1 MGNMFQALRNGNL
14 RSALF
19 CLIGWAGFV
28 AATVPEASAQFKV
41 WVMARFPVRPWGLGM
56 DSKGNIYT
64 SLIETGEVVMVK
76 DDGSYEHIAWV
87 PSKERA
93 GKDLAGLTGLDKADN
108 IYVINKAPSKYDDD
122 DSPFHPSCRDATV
135 TRTGLYKIDAKTRQV
150 TALATKADGWA
161 FCWPHGTA
169 VDSYGNV
176 YMADLTYSA
185 IWKISPDGKK
195 VEVWSAHPLLNGQPH
210 PYSGFNLGVTAL
222 ALDKQEQNIYA
233 VTGGDPMVLK
243 IPIKEDGSVGEP
255 LPLRP
260 TGYSLLDGVTLDA
273 KGNIYIS
280 DMLRNEIW
288 VVSPDGSQRILIA
301 SKMNAPLDNNAALV
315 LKGNVLCTVNFGFA
329 HEKAEDADRTVVCMT
344 GFSVPK

>member
-1 MGNMFQALRNGNL
+1 
-14 RSALF
+14 
-19 CLIGWAGFV
+19 
-28 AATVPEASAQFKV
+28 
-41 WVMARFPVRPWGLGM
+41 
-56 DSKGNIYT
+56 
-64 SLIETGEVVMVK
+64 
-76 DDGSYEHIAWV
+76 
-87 PSKERA
+87 
-93 GKDLAGLTGLDKADN
+93 
-108 IYVINKAPSKYDDD
+108 
-122 DSPFHPSCRDATV
+122 
-135 TRTGLYKIDAKTRQV
+135 
-150 TALATKADGWA
+150 
-161 FCWPHGTA
+161 
-169 VDSYGNV
+169 
-176 YMADLTYSA
+176 MADMTYSA
-185 IWKISPDGKK
+185 IWKISPDGKR
-195 VEVWSAHPLLNGQPH
+195 VDIWSAHPLLNGQPH